1 MKNNVL
7 IVGSGISALA
17 SALRLATNG
26 FNVIILEKNST
37 AGGRLNQ
44 ISFDGFTFDTGPS
57 FFSMSYEF
65 EQFAKECGIKLPFKY
80 YELDPLYVVN
90 FSNDPNY
97 YSLYK
102 NPQLLA
108 KQFEK
113 IEPEFQRKFND
124 YIKKCES
131 LFNDT
136 VDIVIK
142 SNFDNYLEYFKKLM
156 KVNPAHLPVLVRSFY
171 NQVSRYFDSKTV
183 QQIIS
188 LVAFFLGRSP
198 FDTMAIYTLLSYTEF
213 KHDGYYNVEGGMYNI
228 VKGLLSELDKLNVKI
243 HYNTEIVSF
252 EAIDNK
258 LISLIDQNG
267 NKWSADIYLINS
279 DAAYFRGKVFN
290 RAEFSEKKLDKM
302 KWTMGYLTIYLGL
315 DIKLDKVAHHNYFLG
330 ENYYEYARKVYSDPN
345 TLEKPYY
352 YVNVISKHNPELA
365 PEGCESVFI
374 VCPVP
379 DLRYKQDWS
388 DAENIVSSIV
398 SDLSKRIGVDVSK
411 HIVAK
416 KYYTPID
423 WNNRFNLYR
432 GSGLGLSHDMWQIGA
447 FRPKNYDE
455 VFENVFYTGAS
466 THPGAG
472 LPMGIISSKLAFER
486 IMRYFNSKN

>member
-1 MKNNVL
+1 
-7 IVGSGISALA
+7 
-17 SALRLATNG
+17 
-26 FNVIILEKNST
+26 
-37 AGGRLNQ
+37 
-44 ISFDGFTFDTGPS
+44 
-57 FFSMSYEF
+57 
-65 EQFAKECGIKLPFKY
+65 
-80 YELDPLYVVN
+80 
-90 FSNDPNY
+90 
-97 YSLYK
+97 
-102 NPQLLA
+102 
-108 KQFEK
+108 
-113 IEPEFQRKFND
+113 
-124 YIKKCES
+124 
-131 LFNDT
+131 
-136 VDIVIK
+136 
-142 SNFDNYLEYFKKLM
+142 
-156 KVNPAHLPVLVRSFY
+156 
-171 NQVSRYFDSKTV
+171 
-183 QQIIS
+183 
-188 LVAFFLGRSP
+188 
-198 FDTMAIYTLLSYTEF
+198 
-213 KHDGYYNVEGGMYNI
+213 
-228 VKGLLSELDKLNVKI
+228 
-243 HYNTEIVSF
+243 
-252 EAIDNK
+252 
-258 LISLIDQNG
+258 LIDQNG